1 MFGVL
6 VAFAG
11 GYGFHRDEL
20 YFMANARHPAWGYVD
35 HPPMTPMLGWLS
47 QQLFGDTVRGLRVLP
62 ALVAAL
68 FVAATVLV
76 CRELGGDAR
85 AQRFAAIVTSTTAFT
100 LALGHMLTTPS
111 LDVLWWTL
119 ALLVLIR
126 IVRTSDPRWWLVLGT
141 VLGLGLLNKF
151 TVLFA
156 IASYGAALLW
166 QPERAVLRN
175 RWVAGGVL
183 ITVLVWSPHLWWQVR
198 HHWPLFE
205 FTRAI
210 ADEATDNRLT
220 MLPLQVLLIGPPVF
234 AVAVAGWRRLMSD
247 RAWRPY
253 RFVAVGPV
261 VCIALLLVT
270 GGKPYYST
278 GAMPAVLAAGSIVIA
293 DHTTR
298 WTRWGVLLAAN
309 LAINA
314 VIGLPVLPVS
324 VVGDSPV
331 AALNPDVLETIGWPQ
346 FVDQVAAVADLI
358 PADRRSGAVVM
369 TGNYGEAG
377 ALERWGPSR
386 GLPPVYSGH
395 NSYRDFG
402 VPPGSTGPVVVVG
415 WDDPTSLFRGCT
427 REATLHTRF
436 DVDAE
441 EKARLVWLCDAP
453 VRPWAELWPV
463 LRHVD

>member
-6 VAFAG
+6 VTFAG

-47 QQLFGDTVRGLRVLP
+47 QQLFGDTVRGVRVLP

-166 QPERAVLRN
+166 QPERVVLRN

-358 PADRRSGAVVM
+358 PADRRAAAVVM

-377 ALERWGPSR
+377 ALERWGRSR

-441 EKARLVWLCDAP
+441 EKGRLVWLCDAP